1 MADYTAGIRQAAAAA
16 GVKTTTC
23 SSHGTVEQWAA
34 CLNKAIS
41 SKANLVVLVGP
52 VDLVALQAELAALK
66 KAKVP
71 VIAAHVPAPRDFA
84 VGLDPAYERALS
96 SLAAIVPAPFAQGA
110 RLMADYVIA
119 DANEAPSRILVTGA
133 SDMPESNAMVAAVQN
148 ELASSCGP
156 SCTVSSLD
164 VPFSTWQTK
173 GYAAIA
179 NATLAQPTSYLVSV
193 FDQFDGIAAE
203 GIADARAASAA
214 VIRPNICSFGGTPFA
229 IQMGQAANRV
239 VCDLAENM
247 NWDGWATMDQAG
259 FAAAAVVA
267 AGLTAL
273 IVGLRPSLVGIGGG
287 TAAAPNDF
295 AQFDLGAPPNLPRN
309 AIAWQ
314 SRVITSVRLRDGP
327 HTLYVAPTAQGG
339 FCYEWAGDGTG
350 GCARLA
356 RGPLAA
362 DWDTGRVVGVVSSLV
377 VSSVRITFSDGTS
390 VAPPI
395 AWIKAPI
402 NAGFFL
408 YDIPRGKIVAEVSGD
423 DDGRTLSQVT
433 WYSL

>member
-1 MADYTAGIRQAAAAA
+1 MTAASRDPGFES
-16 GVKTTTC
+16 G
-23 SSHGTVEQWAA
+23 
-34 CLNKAIS
+34 
-41 SKANLVVLVGP
+41 
-52 VDLVALQAELAALK
+52 D
-66 KAKVP
+66 
-71 VIAAHVPAPRDFA
+71 PRDELEPSLRER
-84 VGLDPAYERALS
+84 VLRLDEPVAWGDWNDVVRRSRVACAGRLR
-96 SLAAIVPAPFAQGA
+96 SL
-110 RLMADYVIA
+110 R
-119 DANEAPSRILVTGA
+119 
-133 SDMPESNAMVAAVQN
+133 
-148 ELASSCGP
+148 
-156 SCTVSSLD
+156 
-164 VPFSTWQTK
+164 
-173 GYAAIA
+173 
-179 NATLAQPTSYLVSV
+179 TL
-193 FDQFDGIAAE
+193 G
-203 GIADARAASAA
+203 
-214 VIRPNICSFGGTPFA
+214 
-229 IQMGQAANRV
+229 
-239 VCDLAENM
+239 
-247 NWDGWATMDQAG
+247 G